1 MKRAA
6 ARQQNGTAK
15 PRAAQRKSGEPS
27 SANAE
32 PEEGEGRG
40 RPRRRQRTRALRQTL
55 AQTGHVPRALTE
67 PSGPAASRL
76 RFKWV
81 AISALRPYKRVLA
94 KPNPRQHLKLV
105 SSIRQFGFVVPI
117 VATAD
122 GLIMV
127 GEKRFAAAKEAGLER
142 VPVIYAEHL
151 SPVQIRQYRIADNKL
166 ASLRQWDPKA
176 LRLELQEI
184 VLLES
189 NDINIEAMG
198 FDFAEFDTALC
209 VVADGAEGAD
219 PADAILPS
227 LQKAVSRPGDIWDA
241 DVHEIHVGSA
251 TSKADITEML
261 RGARPR
267 VVFADGPWNV
277 PYKGHMGGK
286 GRIQHPE
293 FVEGRGEKS
302 EPQFLTFQTSWM
314 TLIREGL
321 VEGGL
326 LYAAIDWRGLF
337 TTLQAARAAGFE
349 LINFL
354 VWSKLP
360 GAGLGSFYRSAHELI
375 LVLRAPGAPHMNRVM
390 LGANGRTRPNVL
402 TYPGAA
408 SFGSGREALHLHAT
422 AKPIALVGD
431 LLLDSSAR
439 GEFVVDPFS
448 GSGTTLIAAQ
458 KTGRRARVMDLDP
471 RYVDVAVRRY
481 EQVFG
486 RAPRLRG
493 TGQTI
498 HELEAERAS
507 QSGGQSG
514 RTRGSRRPA

>member
-6 ARQQNGTAK
+6 ARQQIDPAK
-15 PRAAQRKSGEPS
+15 PRAAQRKSGGPT
-27 SANAE
+27 SANVE
-32 PEEGEGRG
+32 PEGGEGHDP
-40 RPRRRQRTRALRQTL
+40 PRRRKRARALRQTL
-55 AQTGHVPRALTE
+55 PQMGHAPRALTE
-67 PSGPAASRL
+67 PSGLAASRL

-81 AISALRPYKRVLA
+81 AITALRPYERALA
-94 KPNPRQHLKLV
+94 KPNPRQHLHLM
-105 SSIRQFGFVVPI
+105 SSIRQFGFVLPI

-122 GLIMV
+122 GLIIV
-127 GEKRFAAAKEAGLER
+127 GEKRFAAAKEVGLER

-166 ASLRQWDPKA
+166 GSLRQWDPEV

-184 VLLES
+184 VLLEPD
-189 NDINIEAMG
+189 DINIEAMG

-209 VVADGAEGAD
+209 VVSDEAHA
-219 PADAILPS
+219 ADAILPP
-227 LQKAVSRPGDIWDA
+227 LQEVVSRAGDIWDA
-241 DVHEIHVGSA
+241 DAHEIHTGSA
-251 TSKADITEML
+251 TSKAAIAAML
-261 RGARPR
+261 RDARPR

-302 EPQFLTFQTSWM
+302 EPEFLTFQTSWM
-314 TLIREGL
+314 TLIREAL

-375 LVLRAPGAPHMNRVM
+375 LVLKVPGAPHVNQVM
-390 LGANGRTRPNVL
+390 LGANGRTRANVL

-439 GEFVVDPFS
+439 GDLVVDPFS

-507 QSGGQSG
+507 QSGRQSG

>member
-6 ARQQNGTAK
+6 ARQQNDTAK
-15 PRAAQRKSGEPS
+15 PRTARRKSGEAT

-32 PEEGEGRG
+32 REGGEGQD
-40 RPRRRQRTRALRQTL
+40 RPLRRKRARALRQTPP
-55 AQTGHVPRALTE
+55 QTGHVPGALTE
-67 PSGPAASRL
+67 PSAPAASRL
-76 RFKWV
+76 RFEWV
-81 AISALRPYKRVLA
+81 AIPALRPYERALA
-94 KPNPRQHLKLV
+94 KPNPGQHLRLM
-105 SSIRQFGFVVPI
+105 SSIRQFGFVLPI

-122 GLIMV
+122 GLIIV

-151 SPVQIRQYRIADNKL
+151 SPAQIRQYRIADNKL
-166 ASLRQWDPKA
+166 GSLRQWDPEA

-184 VLLES
+184 VLLEP
-189 NDINIEAMG
+189 DEINIEAMG

-209 VVADGAEGAD
+209 VVSDEADA
-219 PADAILPS
+219 ADAILPP
-227 LQKAVSRPGDIWDA
+227 LQKAVSRLGDIWEVDG
-241 DVHEIHVGSA
+241 HEIHSGSA
-251 TSKADITEML
+251 TSKAAIAAML

-302 EPQFLTFQTSWM
+302 EPEFLTFQTSWM

-375 LVLRAPGAPHMNRVM
+375 LVLRAPGAPHINRVM
-390 LGANGRTRPNVL
+390 LGANGRTRANVL

-439 GEFVVDPFS
+439 GELVIDPFS

-493 TGQTI
+493 TRQTI

-507 QSGGQSG
+507 QSGRQSG